1 MHELSIVMSI
11 LETAKNELGKVKES
25 SIESI
30 ELEIGLLS
38 GIEIDALNFAWKISV
53 ENTVLQNAKK
63 IICRPEG
70 IAECTICNKKF
81 KIDSLF
87 DPCPFCYSFNKK
99 VISGKELKIKRLT
112 VI

>member
-11 LETAKNELGKVKES
+11 LETAKNELGKVKGS

-38 GIEIDALNFAWKISV
+38 GIEIDALNFAWEIAVDK
-53 ENTVLQNAKK
+53 TVLQNAQK
-63 IICRPEG
+63 IIYRPEG
-70 IAECTICNKKF
+70 IAKCTICNKKF

-87 DPCPFCYSFNKK
+87 DPCPFCLSFNKRI
-99 VISGKELKIKRLT
+99 ISGKELKIKCLN